1 MTTREAAR
9 DVMMDR
15 VAAIQ
20 RKACLVSA
28 SRIAES
34 VFVSAVRVEKMKG
47 IDLPRWTIHRCQE
60 LLRQT
65 DLNLRTIA
73 MRLGVSKSA
82 VATIN
87 HTYKIRQYVGKTHFR
102 IDGELHEAT

>member
-1 MTTREAAR
+1 MQWDVR
-9 DVMMDR
+9 DAMMDH
-15 VAAIQ
+15 VDAIQ
-20 RKACLVSA
+20 RKAWLVSA
-28 SRIAES
+28 SRIAELAI
-34 VFVSAVRVEKMKG
+34 VIAARVKMKG
-47 IDLPRWTIHRCQE
+47 TDLPCWTIQRCQE

-87 HTYKIRQYVGKTHFR
+87 HTYRIREYVGKTHFR